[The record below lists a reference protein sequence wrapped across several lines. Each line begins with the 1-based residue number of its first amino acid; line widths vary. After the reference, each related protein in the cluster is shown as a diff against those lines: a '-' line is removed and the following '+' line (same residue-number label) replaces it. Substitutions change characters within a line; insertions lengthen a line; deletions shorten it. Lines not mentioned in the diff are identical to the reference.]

1 MNEQWL
7 NLYRIEIEDFYKK
20 TREFAAGELSRKDYK
35 GISGGF
41 GSYAQRD
48 GTKHMLR
55 LRLPG
60 GRLLKHLLF
69 GTLRR
74 KKDHHAHH
82 GNDQKQGQDQALK
95 KKSAAFVHKGHLF
108 AAKCNHSLGKQ
119 ARPYAK
125 RRQPFMYHAPY
136 GPKGAE
142 SEQDDFWTDIM
153 EGSDMLPGM
162 MPGMMPGM
170 VPTEPGQMDTVEEDE
185 TTEEKD
191 REWFEMSDKTE
202 DEDY

>member
-1 MNEQWL
+1 
-7 NLYRIEIEDFYKK
+7 
-20 TREFAAGELSRKDYK
+20 
-35 GISGGF
+35 
-41 GSYAQRD
+41 
-48 GTKHMLR
+48 
-55 LRLPG
+55 
-60 GRLLKHLLF
+60 
-69 GTLRR
+69 
-74 KKDHHAHH
+74 
-82 GNDQKQGQDQALK
+82 
-95 KKSAAFVHKGHLF
+95 
-108 AAKCNHSLGKQ
+108 
-119 ARPYAK
+119 
-125 RRQPFMYHAPY
+125 MYHAPY